1 MTEIFDNIRKLYQF
15 YLPQNELREFIE
27 FISESS
33 AEDTFRQVANN
44 PFTVRMFPSWT
55 PTCYINL
62 GEPYQLTVGANVYQ
76 IQKQTDV
83 LILRNTIVERHNLP
97 TDHIVT
103 VKFFP
108 GGLEAIL
115 GINQVQFSD
124 QVVPLE
130 TILPSMLIQR
140 VKQAADFDERINL
153 LESFFLS
160 RLNGRNKPDHYRTIV
175 SNTIGTFGKNGME
188 LHTGQLADRLFLTS
202 KTINRY
208 FHRVIGTPP
217 KQYLSTMRTRAALS
231 NYVAHKDHFSPYDY
245 GYYDMSHF
253 YKDVVKFTGKKLSA
267 GRR

>member
-1 MTEIFDNIRKLYQF
+1 MTEIFDNIRKLYRF
-15 YLPQNELREFIE
+15 YLPQNELASYIE

-33 AEDTFRQVANN
+33 AEETFRQVANN

-62 GEPYQLTVGANVYQ
+62 GDPYQLTVGLTVYQ

-83 LILRNTIVERHNLP
+83 LILRNSIVERHNLP
-97 TDHIVT
+97 TDHIFT
-103 VKFFP
+103 IKFFP

-115 GINQVQFSD
+115 GINQVQFKD

-130 TILPSMLIQR
+130 TILPILLIQR
-140 VKQAADFDERINL
+140 IKQAINFEERVNL
-153 LESFFLS
+153 IESFFLNQ
-160 RLNGRNKPDHYRTIV
+160 LQGRKKADHYRTMV
-175 SNTIGTFGKNGME
+175 SNTIGTFGANGME
-188 LHTGQLADRLFLTS
+188 LNTAQLADRMFLTS

-217 KQYLSTMRTRAALS
+217 KQYLSMMRVRAALS
-231 NYVAHKDHFSPYDY
+231 SYVAHNDRFSPDDF

-253 YKDVVKFTGKKLSA
+253 YRDVVRFTGQKINE
-267 GRR
+267 RRP